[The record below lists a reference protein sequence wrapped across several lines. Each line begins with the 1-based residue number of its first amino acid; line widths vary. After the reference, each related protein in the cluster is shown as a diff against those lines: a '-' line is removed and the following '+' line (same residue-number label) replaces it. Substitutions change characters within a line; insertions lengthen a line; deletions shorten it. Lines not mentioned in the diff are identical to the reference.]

1 MMIAHPIFQSSKQ
14 QRVKELSNII
24 ATVAISNMSDL
35 HSIYS
40 IPDVYFSAPSHPIPP
55 PPYDSQGETYRLI
68 NDTEEDNSSPMENTP
83 LENGLQNSFR
93 YPRAKRRLN
102 GNPYPR
108 ELKKFLA
115 ASIFMA
121 LNFLATTVSLSVVH
135 ERVPKYEPLP
145 DIILDF
151 FKYQDWGLTA
161 SEVLLSIQVAT
172 AIMVC
177 IFHKHR

>member
-1 MMIAHPIFQSSKQ
+1 MPFI
-14 QRVKELSNII
+14 
-24 ATVAISNMSDL
+24 
-35 HSIYS
+35 
-40 IPDVYFSAPSHPIPP
+40 IPDVYFSAPSHPHPP
-55 PPYDSQGETYRLI
+55 PPYDSQGETYRLLD
-68 NDTEEDNSSPMENTP
+68 NSEEDDNSSPMENQQDH
-83 LENGLQNSFR
+83 NGQLANSFR
-93 YPRAKRRLN
+93 YPRAKLRRLN

-115 ASIFMA
+115 AALFMA

-151 FKYQDWGLTA
+151 FKFQDWGLTA

>member
-1 MMIAHPIFQSSKQ
+1 
-14 QRVKELSNII
+14 
-24 ATVAISNMSDL
+24 
-35 HSIYS
+35 
-40 IPDVYFSAPSHPIPP
+40 
-55 PPYDSQGETYRLI
+55 
-68 NDTEEDNSSPMENTP
+68 
-83 LENGLQNSFR
+83 
-93 YPRAKRRLN
+93 
-102 GNPYPR
+102 
-108 ELKKFLA
+108 
-115 ASIFMA
+115 MA

>member
-1 MMIAHPIFQSSKQ
+1 MPFI
-14 QRVKELSNII
+14 
-24 ATVAISNMSDL
+24 
-35 HSIYS
+35 
-40 IPDVYFSAPSHPIPP
+40 IPDVYFSAPSHPHPP
-55 PPYDSQGETYRLI
+55 PPYDSQGETYRLLD
-68 NDTEEDNSSPMENTP
+68 NSEEEDDNSSPMENQQDGQ
-83 LENGLQNSFR
+83 LANSFR
-93 YPRAKRRLN
+93 YPRAKLRRLN

-115 ASIFMA
+115 AALFMA

-151 FKYQDWGLTA
+151 FKFQDWGLTA

-172 AIMVC
+172 AIMIC

>member
-1 MMIAHPIFQSSKQ
+1 MMTSF
-14 QRVKELSNII
+14 II
-24 ATVAISNMSDL
+24 V
-35 HSIYS
+35 
-40 IPDVYFSAPSHPIPP
+40 PDVYFSAPSHPIPP

-68 NDTEEDNSSPMENTP
+68 NDTEEDNSSPLENTEN
-83 LENGLQNSFR
+83 LQNGLQNSYR
-93 YPRAKRRLN
+93 YPRAKHRRIN

-115 ASIFMA
+115 AAIFMG

-135 ERVPKYEPLP
+135 EWVPNYQPLP
-145 DIILDF
+145 DIILDS
-151 FKYQDWGLTA
+151 FKYQEWGLTA
-161 SEVLLSIQVAT
+161 SEVLLSIQVTT